1 MQREL
6 MQVKFAGGRQ
16 PLTIERLFAITRGLS
31 LQVTRKRCCE
41 GIVDG
46 LQLINRLGS
55 HVLVGIVKLADLLL
69 DDIVILAIPSLEPCR
84 LLH

>member
-1 MQREL
+1 MQRGANASE
-6 MQVKFAGGRQ
+6 VCGWSTA
-16 PLTIERLFAITRGLS
+16 PTIERLFAITRGLS
-31 LQVTRKRCCE
+31 LQVTRKPCCE